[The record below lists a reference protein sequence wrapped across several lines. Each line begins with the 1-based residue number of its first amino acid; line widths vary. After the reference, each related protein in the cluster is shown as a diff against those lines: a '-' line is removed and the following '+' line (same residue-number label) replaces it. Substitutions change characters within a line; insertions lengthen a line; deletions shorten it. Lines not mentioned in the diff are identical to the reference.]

1 MNNRLFRML
10 GGIPVNREGNTVPV
24 LLRAKECLDQGKML
38 IIFPEGA
45 RSRDGS
51 MLPFKEGC
59 AQIAWKAKKSIV
71 PVSIEG
77 GFEIFPRW
85 RRLPRIFNIRKL
97 RRYRLKIIFCKPI
110 SPNQDYDEV
119 MDKVKKEIEG

>member
-1 MNNRLFRML
+1 MVCLAAKHTMEGFVNNRLFRML

-59 AQIAWKAKKSIV
+59 AQIAWKAKKV
-71 PVSIEG
+71 LFRYQLKEDLKFFLG
-77 GFEIFPRW
+77 GENCLVYLI
-85 RRLPRIFNIRKL
+85 LEN
-97 RRYRLKIIFCKPI
+97 
-110 SPNQDYDEV
+110 
-119 MDKVKKEIEG
+119 